1 MIYLKYFLFSWIIFW
16 AGWYIFTSISKL
28 SLPWKKLIPVS
39 LVSALIIA
47 VSSKIGAA
55 ADSIHLLLIAFIF
68 FKYEPKWNLLF
79 YVFYTAVTVEFLLCL
94 SYIIVFG
101 LSVDANLINL
111 TAYPFHQLM
120 LANLFAVFE
129 YWVLQLLFNLSFKNM
144 TDSNNPRTKT
154 FIRRVTIVLMISYY
168 LIDIVYI
175 TKDVKLPYFF
185 WLDRNRIKVI
195 IGSVFAVAW
204 YLFGYSRW
212 VRRNMYRD
220 IEHDRA
226 MHIANL
232 EAYNRRVESL
242 YTELSSFK
250 DSYQR
255 IFERLAKSIASRDM
269 AKTRE
274 IYNDVLQD
282 IDQKALGT
290 RGDVG
295 KLSSI
300 QISPVKSMLSSK
312 IIVAQEAGI
321 EVSIEAPDE
330 IEYISMAVI
339 DLVTLIGI
347 LFDNAIEAAIDSKEK
362 TIAIAIFTV
371 SNQHFFVIENSTK
384 EKQVPISQ
392 IFAEGYSSKGEGRGI
407 GLANVERIISEYDN
421 VSLSTASEDYLFRQ
435 TLSITEPKST

>member
-1 MIYLKYFLFSWIIFW
+1 MIYLKYFLSSWIIFW

-39 LVSALIIA
+39 LLSAVVIA
-47 VSSKIGAA
+47 ISYKVGAA

-101 LSVDANLINL
+101 LSVDANLIDLN
-111 TAYPFHQLM
+111 AYPLHQLL
-120 LANLFAVFE
+120 LANLFAIFE

-144 TDSNNPRTKT
+144 TDSNNVRTKV
-154 FIRRVTIVLMISYY
+154 FIRRVTVVLMISYY
-168 LIDIVYI
+168 LIVIVYI
-175 TKDVKLPYFF
+175 THDVKVPSFF
-185 WLDRNRIKVI
+185 WLDHNRIKVI
-195 IGSVFAVAW
+195 LGSVFAVAW

-212 VRRNMYRD
+212 VRRRMYKD
-220 IEHDRA
+220 IEHDRS

-250 DSYQR
+250 ESYQK
-255 IFERLAKSIASRDM
+255 IFERLAKSIASKDM
-269 AKTRE
+269 DRTRAIYHE
-274 IYNDVLQD
+274 ILAD
-282 IDQKALGT
+282 IDQKALGS
-290 RGDVG
+290 RADVG

-321 EVSIEAPDE
+321 QVTIEAPDD

-347 LFDNAIEAAIDSKEK
+347 LCDNAIEAAKESEEK
-362 TIAIAIFTV
+362 SIAIAIFTV

-392 IFAEGYSSKGEGRGI
+392 IFEEGYSSKGEGRGI